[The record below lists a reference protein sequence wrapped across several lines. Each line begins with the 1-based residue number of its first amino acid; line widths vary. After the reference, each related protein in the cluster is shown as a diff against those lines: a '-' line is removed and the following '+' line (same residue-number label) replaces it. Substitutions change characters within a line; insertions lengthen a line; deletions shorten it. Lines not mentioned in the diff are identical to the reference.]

1 MMSATRGRGIGRL
14 HLLCAL
20 VFFGFAIATTAAD
33 GDNNIFDDSFNLTA
47 SLEAIDNARES
58 IINVTKEFRE
68 ANNTNMAAKFLR
80 LAFHDAIGGMDG
92 CVDLSHKDNF
102 GLEIPIDAL
111 KPIVAKYSSPETGL
125 SRADIWALSAVTG
138 VEISQV
144 AITPYEF
151 PLQYIGRVDCDAT
164 PGLVCRDAQLEP
176 VECSYDKGPHRP
188 APSAHLDTLSLLHF
202 FSTVFGFSPRQTVV
216 IMGAHTIG
224 FAKREHSGF
233 DGPKGWVRDPD
244 RFNNEYYR
252 MLVGQ
257 GNCVEEYVDFA
268 PNWSRDT
275 MKNEDIVL
283 EDKDNTTFSNQFVWT
298 RRTDDS
304 SNVNGDAATQNLI
317 MTTSDIALVRDFT
330 GYTDKRSNNIKCNFI
345 FGDACPYSSITGE
358 LMAEYRRDSKLWIRD
373 FRETFNLMI
382 TRGYD
387 TTNGGNVPSDCTNCL
402 RQVDFT
408 LSNRPSMTP
417 TMTLSESPSLP
428 PSQNPNPAPTS
439 TSVAAS
445 SSYRGV
451 GFMVFTTIGC
461 YFFSLF

>member
-1 MMSATRGRGIGRL
+1 MSETRGRGISL
-14 HLLCAL
+14 HLLLPGL
-20 VFFGFAIATTAAD
+20 VFFSFAIATTAAD
-33 GDNNIFDDSFNLTA
+33 GDHNVFKDAFNLTA

-58 IINVTKEFRE
+58 IIDVTKVFRK

-80 LAFHDAIGGMDG
+80 LAFHDAIGGPDG

-111 KPIVAKYSSPETGL
+111 KPIVAKYSSSETGL

-144 AITPYEF
+144 SSTPYEF
-151 PLQYIGRVDCDAT
+151 PLQYIGRVDCDAA

-202 FSTVFGFSPRQTVV
+202 FSTIFGFSPRQTVV
-216 IMGAHTIG
+216 IMGAHTLG

-244 RFNNEYYR
+244 KLNNEYYR

-268 PNWSRDT
+268 PNWSRNT

-283 EDKDNTTFSNQFVWT
+283 EDKDNTTFSNQFFWS
-298 RRTDDS
+298 RRSDDS
-304 SNVNGDAATQNLI
+304 SNVDGDSATQNLM

-330 GYTDKRSNNIKCNFI
+330 GYRDNKSNNIKCNFI

-387 TTNGGNVPSDCTNCL
+387 TTNGGVVPLDCTNCL
-402 RQVDFT
+402 MQVDFT
-408 LSNRPSMTP
+408 LSSRPSMTP
-417 TMTLSESPSLP
+417 TTKLSESPSES
-428 PSQNPNPAPTS
+428 PSLSPFTIAIQ
-439 TSVAAS
+439 SVPS
-445 SSYRGV
+445 SSTYRGV
-451 GFMVFTTIGC
+451 GFIAFTTIGC
-461 YFFSLF
+461 CFFSFF